1 MTRIEKYADYRKQI
15 LNEDA
20 FLSVIDTE
28 SSIINSYR
36 KKIMDLNPNILIN
49 EADDI
54 QWFTPTVP
62 LVSVNQMD
70 PSVFQKIKNFSNLID
85 TQQEEKIIKDISD
98 LIFSYEHNSIISNDN
113 KSIAHEWLVQDKN
126 YLKLEEIDKELK
138 TAQKELLNFQQV
150 SIQKLSKL
158 METIKN
164 SENSKL
170 DIGKYEVSTNVVK
183 TSISYKKLYI
193 GIIFTL
199 VILMVAIIVLIV
211 VGVLVYV

>member
-70 PSVFQKIKNFSNLID
+70 PTVFQNLKNFSNLID

-113 KSIAHEWLVQDKN
+113 KSIAHEWLIQDKN
-126 YLKLEEIDKELK
+126 YLKLEEIDEELK

-158 METIKN
+158 MDTIKN
-164 SENSKL
+164 SESSKL
-170 DIGKYEVSTNVVK
+170 DIEKYKVSTNIVK

-193 GIIFTL
+193 GIIFAL
-199 VILMVAIIVLIV
+199 VILMLAIIVLII

>member
-1 MTRIEKYADYRKQI
+1 MTRIKKYADYRKQI

-28 SSIINSYR
+28 SSIINLYR

-70 PSVFQKIKNFSNLID
+70 PTVFQNLKNFSNLID

-98 LIFSYEHNSIISNDN
+98 LIFSYEHNSIISDDN
-113 KSIAHEWLVQDKN
+113 KSIAHEWLIQDKN

-138 TAQKELLNFQQV
+138 TAQKELLDFQQV

-158 METIKN
+158 MDTIKN
-164 SENSKL
+164 SESSKL
-170 DIGKYEVSTNVVK
+170 DIEKYKVSTNVVK
-183 TSISYKKLYI
+183 TSISYKKFYI

-199 VILMVAIIVLIV
+199 VILMAVIIILII
-211 VGVLVYV
+211 VGVLYA

>member
-70 PSVFQKIKNFSNLID
+70 PTVFQKIKNFSNLID
-85 TQQEEKIIKDISD
+85 RQQEEKIIKDISD
-98 LIFSYEHNSIISNDN
+98 LIFSYEHNSIISDDN

-138 TAQKELLNFQQV
+138 TAQKELLSFQQV

-170 DIGKYEVSTNVVK
+170 DIEKYEVSTNVVK
-183 TSISYKKLYI
+183 TSVSYKKLYI

>member
-1 MTRIEKYADYRKQI
+1 MTRIKKYADYRKQI

-54 QWFTPTVP
+54 QWFTPAVP
-62 LVSVNQMD
+62 LVSVNKMD
-70 PSVFQKIKNFSNLID
+70 PTVFQNLKNFSNLID

-98 LIFSYEHNSIISNDN
+98 LIFSYEHNSIISDDN
-113 KSIAHEWLVQDKN
+113 KSIAHEWLIQDKN

-138 TAQKELLNFQQV
+138 TAQKELLDFQQV

-158 METIKN
+158 MDTIKN
-164 SENSKL
+164 SESSKL
-170 DIGKYEVSTNVVK
+170 DIEKYKVSTNVVK
-183 TSISYKKLYI
+183 TSISYKKFYI

-199 VILMVAIIVLIV
+199 VILMAVIIILII
-211 VGVLVYV
+211 VGVLYA

>member
-62 LVSVNQMD
+62 LVSINQMD
-70 PSVFQKIKNFSNLID
+70 STVFQKIKNFSNLID
-85 TQQEEKIIKDISD
+85 TKQEEKIIKDMSD

-113 KSIAHEWLVQDKN
+113 KSISHDWLMQDKN

-138 TAQKELLNFQQV
+138 TSQKELLNFQHV
-150 SIQKLSKL
+150 SIQKLGKL
-158 METIKN
+158 METIKS
-164 SENSKL
+164 SENSQL
-170 DIGKYEVSTNVVK
+170 DVEKYKVSTDMVK

-199 VILMVAIIVLIV
+199 AILMAVIIILIV

>member
-1 MTRIEKYADYRKQI
+1 MTRIKKYADYRKQI

-36 KKIMDLNPNILIN
+36 KKIIDILIN

-70 PSVFQKIKNFSNLID
+70 PTVFQNLKNFSNLID

-98 LIFSYEHNSIISNDN
+98 LIFSYEHNSIISDDN
-113 KSIAHEWLVQDKN
+113 KSIAHEWLIQDKN

-138 TAQKELLNFQQV
+138 TAQKELLDFQQV

-158 METIKN
+158 MDTIKN
-164 SENSKL
+164 SESSKL
-170 DIGKYEVSTNVVK
+170 DIEKYKVSTNVVK
-183 TSISYKKLYI
+183 TSISYKKFYI

-199 VILMVAIIVLIV
+199 VILMAVIIILII
-211 VGVLVYV
+211 VGVLYA

>member
-1 MTRIEKYADYRKQI
+1 MTRIKKYADYRKQI

-70 PSVFQKIKNFSNLID
+70 PTVFQNLKNFSNLID

-98 LIFSYEHNSIISNDN
+98 LIFSYEHNSIISDDN
-113 KSIAHEWLVQDKN
+113 KSIAHEWLIQDKN

-138 TAQKELLNFQQV
+138 TAQKELLDFQQV

-158 METIKN
+158 MDTIKN
-164 SENSKL
+164 SERSKL
-170 DIGKYEVSTNVVK
+170 DIEKYKVSTNVVK

-193 GIIFTL
+193 GIIFIL
-199 VILMVAIIVLIV
+199 VILMAVIIILII
-211 VGVLVYV
+211 VGVLYA

>member
-1 MTRIEKYADYRKQI
+1 MTRIKKYADYRKQI

-70 PSVFQKIKNFSNLID
+70 PTVFQNLKNFSNLID

-98 LIFSYEHNSIISNDN
+98 LIFSYEHNSIISDDN
-113 KSIAHEWLVQDKN
+113 KSIAHEWLIQDKN

-138 TAQKELLNFQQV
+138 TAQKELLDFQQV

-158 METIKN
+158 MDTIKN
-164 SENSKL
+164 SESSKL
-170 DIGKYEVSTNVVK
+170 DIEKYKVSTNVVK

-199 VILMVAIIVLIV
+199 VILMAVIIILII
-211 VGVLVYV
+211 VGVLYA

>member
-70 PSVFQKIKNFSNLID
+70 PTVFQNLKNFSNLID

-113 KSIAHEWLVQDKN
+113 KSIAHEWLIQDKN
-126 YLKLEEIDKELK
+126 YLKLEEIDEELK
-138 TAQKELLNFQQV
+138 TAQKELLSFQQL
-150 SIQKLSKL
+150 SIRKLSKL
-158 METIKN
+158 MDAIKN
-164 SENSKL
+164 SESSKL
-170 DIGKYEVSTNVVK
+170 DIEKYKVSTNIVK

-193 GIIFTL
+193 GIIFAL
-199 VILMVAIIVLIV
+199 VILMLAIIVLIV

>member
-1 MTRIEKYADYRKQI
+1 
-15 LNEDA
+15 
-20 FLSVIDTE
+20 
-28 SSIINSYR
+28 
-36 KKIMDLNPNILIN
+36 MDLNPNILIN

-70 PSVFQKIKNFSNLID
+70 PTVFQNLKNFSNLID

-113 KSIAHEWLVQDKN
+113 KSIAHEWLIQDKN
-126 YLKLEEIDKELK
+126 YLKLEEIDEELK

-158 METIKN
+158 MDTIKN
-164 SENSKL
+164 SESSKL
-170 DIGKYEVSTNVVK
+170 DIEKYKVSTNIVK

-193 GIIFTL
+193 GIIFAL
-199 VILMVAIIVLIV
+199 VILMLAIIVLIV

>member
-70 PSVFQKIKNFSNLID
+70 PTVFQNLKNFSNLID

-113 KSIAHEWLVQDKN
+113 KSIAHEWLIQDKN
-126 YLKLEEIDKELK
+126 YLKLEEIDEELK

-158 METIKN
+158 MDTIKN
-164 SENSKL
+164 SESSKL
-170 DIGKYEVSTNVVK
+170 DIEKYKVSTNIVK

-193 GIIFTL
+193 GIIFAL
-199 VILMVAIIVLIV
+199 VILMLAIIVLIV

>member
-1 MTRIEKYADYRKQI
+1 MTRIKKYADYRKQI

-70 PSVFQKIKNFSNLID
+70 PTVFQNLKNFSNLID

-98 LIFSYEHNSIISNDN
+98 LIFSYEHNSIISDDN
-113 KSIAHEWLVQDKN
+113 KSIAHEWLIQDKN

-138 TAQKELLNFQQV
+138 TAQKELLDFQQV

-158 METIKN
+158 MDTIKN
-164 SENSKL
+164 SESSKL
-170 DIGKYEVSTNVVK
+170 DIEKYKVSTNVVK
-183 TSISYKKLYI
+183 TSISYKKFYI

-199 VILMVAIIVLIV
+199 VILMAVIIILII
-211 VGVLVYV
+211 VGVLYA